1 MNVVALRW
9 DEKNFG
15 GRSRCHS
22 CQKTLRWW
30 ELVPIL
36 SYFFLRGKCA
46 RCQAGIS
53 LQYPIIEIWTGFIFL
68 SLYLVVRFTTYY
80 LLLTAVFCI
89 YVVITIYDTK
99 HKIIPDELV
108 YSAIL
113 LSLVFNL
120 LNFPT
125 SQLINLA
132 AGPIIFLFFATIWF
146 LSRGRALGFGDAKLG
161 LSIGLL
167 LGAAQGFS
175 AIVMAFWIGAAVSLL
190 YLFIRKSG
198 FIKSEKELTIK
209 SEVPFAP
216 FLIMGAWLSL
226 IFDLDIL
233 HVLSFQT
240 FL

>member
-1 MNVVALRW
+1 MIAGFSPKLPLKRDIEEKVSG
-9 DEKNFG
+9 KNF
-15 GRSRCHS
+15 
-22 CQKTLRWW
+22 
-30 ELVPIL
+30 
-36 SYFFLRGKCA
+36 A
-46 RCQAGIS
+46 D
-53 LQYPIIEIWTGFIFL
+53 IFL
-68 SLYLVVRFTTYY
+68 TMPNGSRLLGVTTKKS
-80 LLLTAVFCI
+80 VKSSMDF
-89 YVVITIYDTK
+89 
-99 HKIIPDELV
+99 
-108 YSAIL
+108 
-113 LSLVFNL
+113 FNESFGTL
-120 LNFPT
+120 D
-125 SQLINLA
+125 I
-132 AGPIIFLFFATIWF
+132 FFATIWF